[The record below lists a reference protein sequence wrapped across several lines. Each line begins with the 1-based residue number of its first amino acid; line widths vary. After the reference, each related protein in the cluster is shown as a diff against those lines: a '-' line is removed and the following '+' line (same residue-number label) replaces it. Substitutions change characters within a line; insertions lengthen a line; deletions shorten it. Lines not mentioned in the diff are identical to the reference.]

1 MSARFGFWLLVGLIA
16 AIGVGKAVQ
25 SDTLD
30 PDLFWHLRVAEQ
42 LRTEGIHPL
51 VDRISFESITQPW
64 TPYSWLAELGMKWL
78 WDHLGWRAAVAGEAV
93 IVAGVI
99 AMIALCCLALAGR
112 DRRLNA
118 LIGTALGAFLT
129 IPFISFRPITFA
141 MLMLAV
147 IAWLLLRDRTKRSK
161 LVWLIVPLTML
172 LANVHLCAV
181 LVPIWVACLL
191 GGAIWERKDV
201 KRYALLLA
209 ATSLT
214 CLATPML
221 PGAARTAWYYQS
233 RDVMV
238 ASPIIAEM
246 QPVYHG
252 VLGAVTVV
260 LLIVLVAIA
269 IVNRQRLRA
278 GEWIWL
284 IVGAILMLRLAKFTP
299 MFALVAA
306 PVLAA
311 TLPAMNDRALRKP
324 VLALALAIVLLISL
338 IRIGVDFPRAATAM
352 DQWINRRGP
361 SVEPYP
367 TAAADYVQHNIT
379 PRTGRVINEFNWGG
393 YLAWRLGDRYQVFL
407 DGRTQLYPPDF
418 WRATYLGDDRDAAKV
433 IAAADA
439 DVAIIPVRKP
449 RFGKA
454 LQMLGWRS
462 VYRDE
467 VAEVF
472 LPPDH

>member
-1 MSARFGFWLLVGLIA
+1 
-16 AIGVGKAVQ
+16 
-25 SDTLD
+25 
-30 PDLFWHLRVAEQ
+30 
-42 LRTEGIHPL
+42 
-51 VDRISFESITQPW
+51 
-64 TPYSWLAELGMKWL
+64 MKWL

-191 GGAIWERKDV
+191 GGAIWEGRDV

-306 PVLAA
+306 
-311 TLPAMNDRALRKP
+311 
-324 VLALALAIVLLISL
+324 
-338 IRIGVDFPRAATAM
+338 
-352 DQWINRRGP
+352 
-361 SVEPYP
+361 
-367 TAAADYVQHNIT
+367 
-379 PRTGRVINEFNWGG
+379 
-393 YLAWRLGDRYQVFL
+393 
-407 DGRTQLYPPDF
+407 
-418 WRATYLGDDRDAAKV
+418 
-433 IAAADA
+433 
-439 DVAIIPVRKP
+439 
-449 RFGKA
+449 
-454 LQMLGWRS
+454 
-462 VYRDE
+462 
-467 VAEVF
+467 
-472 LPPDH
+472 